1 VQVSS
6 GSSSGS
12 SSVCVAGGVEAH
24 DRHVDALER
33 GLLVGKCPRAFT
45 ARRIRELTDS
55 IAFVTGMKDR
65 GAAGPVGLIA
75 AGGVGCGRST
85 VRPSGTG
92 APGVKQGGQAGLVRW
107 AESPC

>member
-1 VQVSS
+1 MAGAGRVQ
-6 GSSSGS
+6 
-12 SSVCVAGGVEAH
+12 AH

-33 GLLVGKCPRAFT
+33 GLLVGEVPAGLDRPA
-45 ARRIRELTDS
+45 DS
-55 IAFVTGMKDR
+55 GVHALDR
-65 GAAGPVGLIA
+65 VRNRYERPYGAAGSVDLIL
-75 AGGVGCGRST
+75 AGGAGCGRFT